1 MDALAMD
8 LDTAE
13 REVATEEVTE
23 VHRSKAVS
31 PEVDETLDLVVE
43 IIAVEEAEGKQLT
56 LIHSLILSG
65 SRPGHSYIWFIWT
78 KWNIWFPV
86 IFLLF
91 TSNWSNDWKLWALFL
106 LWYLEYLV

>member
-43 IIAVEEAEGKQLT
+43 IIAVEEAEGLSCPTKVGLLLAMMTLIPQLT
-56 LIHSLILSG
+56 S
-65 SRPGHSYIWFIWT
+65 
-78 KWNIWFPV
+78 
-86 IFLLF
+86 
-91 TSNWSNDWKLWALFL
+91 TSSNFKRKKQKT
-106 LWYLEYLV
+106 YT